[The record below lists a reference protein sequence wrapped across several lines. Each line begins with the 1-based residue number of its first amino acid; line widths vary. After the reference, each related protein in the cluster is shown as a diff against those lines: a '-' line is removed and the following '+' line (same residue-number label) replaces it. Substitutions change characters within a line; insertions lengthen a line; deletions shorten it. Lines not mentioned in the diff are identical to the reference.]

1 MAARIE
7 RSMLAMLLLMV
18 WEGFF
23 IIGEGLGLEGSRQRH
38 FADTC
43 WIALAVLLGAWLAAM
58 ALLTPAVVT

>member
-7 RSMLAMLLLMV
+7 RSVLAMLLLMV

-23 IIGEGLGLEGSRQRH
+23 IIGEGIGLQGTLRLR

-43 WIALAVLLGAWLAAM
+43 WIGLAVLVGAWLAAM
-58 ALLTPAVVT
+58 ALLTPTMLR